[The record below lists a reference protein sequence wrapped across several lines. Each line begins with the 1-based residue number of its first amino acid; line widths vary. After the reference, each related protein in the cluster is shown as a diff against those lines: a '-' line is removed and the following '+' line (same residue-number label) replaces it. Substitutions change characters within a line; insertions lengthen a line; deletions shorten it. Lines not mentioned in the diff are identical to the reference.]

1 MLAIVIPYYN
11 MKFFDKT
18 LESLSQQTDK
28 RFIVYIG
35 DDNSPNNPEG
45 LISKFVSVLTVKY
58 AKFEENWGS
67 HSLVKQWERCI
78 DLLQDEQWIMILGDD
93 DVLDKNCVN
102 FFYQNLDEIK
112 QDDSKVIR
120 FASQFIDS
128 NGKPLA
134 SDGIYYH
141 PKIEKAT
148 DSFYRYFL
156 GQSRSSLSEHI
167 FSRISFQK
175 KRFHDYPLAW
185 HSDDYAWLEFS
196 DFKTIFTINEAIVSV
211 RVSSESISG
220 KEDNLKLKN
229 KAKKLFFEDL
239 LYNELEHFSERQ
251 KEGLLLEYCRLFKD
265 HKELNAKNAAYVG
278 YQLLKI
284 GAWISFLKCVRRFC
298 VAKVTRK

>member
-11 MKFFDKT
+11 IKFFDKT
-18 LESLSQQTDK
+18 LESLSNQTDK
-28 RFIVYIG
+28 RFTVYIG

-45 LISKFVSVLTVKY
+45 LISKFASGLTIKY
-58 AKFEENWGS
+58 VKFEENWGS

-78 DLLQDEQWIMILGDD
+78 DLLQDEQWIMILADD

-102 FFYQNLDEIK
+102 YFYQNLEEIK
-112 QDDSKVIR
+112 QNDSKVIR

-128 NGKPLA
+128 YGKPFVEY
-134 SDGIYYH
+134 DTFYH

-148 DSFYRYFL
+148 DSFCRKFL
-156 GQSRSSLSEHI
+156 WQSRSSLSEHI

-185 HSDDYAWLEFS
+185 HSDDRAWLEFS

-211 RVSSESISG
+211 RVSNESISG
-220 KEDNLKLKN
+220 KQDNLELKS

-239 LYNELEHFSERQ
+239 IYHELDHFKERQ
-251 KEGLLLEYCRLFKD
+251 KEGLLSEYSILLKNR
-265 HKELNAKNAAYVG
+265 KELNAKNAAYVG

-284 GAWISFLKCVRRFC
+284 GAWIPFLKCVRRFFA
-298 VAKVTRK
+298 AKATR

>member
-11 MKFFDKT
+11 IKFFDKT
-18 LESLSQQTDK
+18 LESLSNQTDK
-28 RFIVYIG
+28 RFTVYIG

-45 LISKFVSVLTVKY
+45 VISKFASGLTVKY

-102 FFYQNLDEIK
+102 YFYQNLDEIK
-112 QDDSKVIR
+112 QNDSKVIR
-120 FASQFIDS
+120 FASQYIGS

-134 SDGIYYH
+134 NYYTYFH

-148 DSFYRYFL
+148 DSFYRKFL
-156 GQSRSSLSEHI
+156 GQSTSSLSEHI

-175 KRFHDYPLAW
+175 NRFQDYPLAW
-185 HSDDYAWLEFS
+185 YSDDYAWLDFS
-196 DFKTIFTINEAIVSV
+196 GFKAIFTINEAIVSV

-220 KEDNLKLKN
+220 KEDNLELKN
-229 KAKKLFFEDL
+229 KAKKLFFKDL
-239 LYNELEHFSERQ
+239 IYHELGYFNKRQ
-251 KEGLLLEYCRLFKD
+251 KEGLLVEYDILLKD
-265 HKELNAKNAAYVG
+265 QQELDAKNAAYVG

-284 GAWISFLKCVRRFC
+284 AAWMSFLLCARRFC